1 MKRLVNKTVALL
13 ALITV
18 EVLVVWGLMLGCFAL
33 FLYLIKQVFYDKA
46 TDFDQAAFAQ
56 AKSIAS
62 PDLTSA
68 MQFVTFFATHYFLIP
83 AALLLSVYFIFIRK
97 HRWYSIK
104 VPVVAGGSTALNVS
118 LKNFFARVRPQEA
131 LQYELH
137 GYSFP
142 SGHAM
147 IGLAFY
153 GLLIYLV
160 WRHVENRTLRW
171 LSVIALFCWALAIAY
186 SRVYLHVHFATDVVA
201 GLAAGA
207 FWVIAS
213 IYLLRKIEAYTN
225 RNIEP
230 VEEEE
235 PTQEIK

>member
-1 MKRLVNKTVALL
+1 MKRLVNKTLALF

-18 EVLVVWGLMLGCFAL
+18 EVLIVWGLMMACFGVFL
-33 FLYLIKQVFYDKA
+33 FLIKHVFYDNA
-46 TDFDQAAFAQ
+46 TNFDRAAFAQ
-56 AKSIAS
+56 AESIAS
-62 PDLTSA
+62 PLVTQF
-68 MQFVTFFATHYFLIP
+68 MKFVTLFATHYFLIP
-83 AALLLSVYFIFIRK
+83 AALLLSFYFIFIKR

-118 LKNFFARVRPQEA
+118 LKNFFARVRPEEA

-147 IGLAFY
+147 IGLSFY

-160 WRHVENRTLRW
+160 WRHVESQTVRW
-171 LSVIALFCWALAIAY
+171 LMVAALFGWALLIGY
-186 SRVYLHVHFATDVVA
+186 SRIYLHVHYATDVVA

-207 FWVIAS
+207 FWVVAS
-213 IYLLRKIEAYTN
+213 IYLLRQIENYTN
-225 RNIEP
+225 RNVQP
-230 VEEEE
+230 VEE
-235 PTQEIK
+235 PVVK